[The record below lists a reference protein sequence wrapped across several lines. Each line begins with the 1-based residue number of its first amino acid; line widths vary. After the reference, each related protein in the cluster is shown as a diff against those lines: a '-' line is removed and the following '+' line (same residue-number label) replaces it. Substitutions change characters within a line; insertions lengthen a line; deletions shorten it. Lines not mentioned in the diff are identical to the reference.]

1 MKKSV
6 KIDRPFLISVILL
19 TVFGFFI
26 FSSASLG
33 LLARDGASFQSVAIK
48 QSLSLLIGVVAFFV
62 MSKVNYKYI
71 RKYAFY
77 IFLFAIILN
86 LLLFIPSITF
96 IHGGAGRWI
105 NIGFINFQPSEFLK
119 IAFIIYLATWLSEIK
134 EKVSS
139 FSFGILPYMV
149 IVGILGVL
157 LKYKSDIDT
166 LVVIAFTGIIMLFW
180 AGAKIRYLA
189 LLGILFVFAI
199 GIYTYMNPY
208 AWQRIVTFYNP
219 TDAPQGAGYQIRQS
233 LIAIGSGQA
242 SGRGFGQS
250 VQKFKYLPEPIGDS
264 IFAVAS
270 EEFGFIGSV
279 SLIF

>member
-119 IAFIIYLATWLSEIK
+119 IAFIIY
-134 EKVSS
+134 
-139 FSFGILPYMV
+139 
-149 IVGILGVL
+149 
-157 LKYKSDIDT
+157 
-166 LVVIAFTGIIMLFW
+166 FT
-180 AGAKIRYLA
+180 
-189 LLGILFVFAI
+189 
-199 GIYTYMNPY
+199 T
-208 AWQRIVTFYNP
+208 
-219 TDAPQGAGYQIRQS
+219 
-233 LIAIGSGQA
+233 
-242 SGRGFGQS
+242 
-250 VQKFKYLPEPIGDS
+250 
-264 IFAVAS
+264 
-270 EEFGFIGSV
+270 
-279 SLIF
+279 